1 MCNWNSVHFLSS
13 FSLDIILRL
22 STCPILYL
30 TINNKVRWQILLKVN
45 CNIFHD
51 HELNLHSFFPFDS
64 VFSCLKMIS
73 VITQF
78 TESGAVMPEKAVILL
93 LSRQQHIMMKHFHPP
108 RNQHTVS
115 DLFFIFFFSW
125 GVISL
130 IWWLLVKRFISGFLL
145 VLFMHPFPF
154 GVSLNRVDF

>member
-115 DLFFIFFFSW
+115 DLFFIFFSRDLMAFGKEVHQW
-125 GVISL
+125 ISFGT
-130 IWWLLVKRFISGFLL
+130 VYAPISFWS
-145 VLFMHPFPF
+145 FFK
-154 GVSLNRVDF
+154 

>member
-115 DLFFIFFFSW
+115 DLFFIFFSRDLMAFGKKVHQW
-125 GVISL
+125 ISFGT
-130 IWWLLVKRFISGFLL
+130 VYAPISFWS
-145 VLFMHPFPF
+145 FFK
-154 GVSLNRVDF
+154 